1 MGEFTNGDTAE
12 KIASQDTQ
20 TTEKPQGIE
29 TDVPEVYADGEKQ
42 GLPVFKVTKD
52 EFYQN
57 MNYGRKRL
65 RFKSGTAVQKYM
77 QNTKYKRPFWIQNAE
92 DDYIRKIK

>member
-12 KIASQDTQ
+12 KIAAQDNAP
-20 TTEKPQGIE
+20 TEKPQGIK
-29 TDVPEVYADGEKQ
+29 TDVADVMADGEKN
-42 GLPVFKVTKD
+42 GLPIFKVSKQ

-65 RFKSGTAVQKYM
+65 RFKSGTSAQKYM
-77 QNTKYKRPFWIQNAE
+77 QNTKNPFWIQN
-92 DDYIRKIK
+92 DDDGYIRKIR